1 MKIYIGNLSY
11 TMTEDELRTSF
22 GAFGAVDEIT
32 IITDRYSGRSKG
44 FGFVEMPNQAE
55 AEKAIASLNGKE
67 LGGRPITV
75 NQARPREDRPR
86 RESSPR
92 GGGGRNNY

>member
-1 MKIYIGNLSY
+1 MKIYVGNLSY
-11 TMTEDELRTSF
+11 AMTEEELRTSF

>member
-11 TMTEDELRTSF
+11 TMTEEELRTSF

>member
-11 TMTEDELRTSF
+11 AMTEDELRTSF
-22 GAFGAVDEIT
+22 GAFGAVEEVT

-86 RESSPR
+86 RESPR
-92 GGGGRNNY
+92 GGGGGRNNF